1 MLVHIFY
8 SSAEGLGSQVSIV
21 LGHKIFGRNWHL
33 HHSTQGDH
41 LLRNECCLMHP
52 TFNTNKTKN
61 LLFLTFFFFW
71 GEGGGGGGWRGEMP
85 NMGCKCYP
93 QDKRQVMFNQTFL
106 WNNPITIC
114 NIKRRNRTKIYKKEW
129 SWLIHKI
136 ISLSLSVK
144 KIEKTP
150 SDFFDLQ
157 SWIPSQ
163 NWNTLTSAKIASPIV
178 FSQSS
183 YSF

>member
-52 TFNTNKTKN
+52 TFNTKKQNIYFS
-61 LLFLTFFFFW
+61 LHFFFL
-71 GEGGGGGGWRGEMP
+71 GRGRGEMP

-136 ISLSLSVK
+136 ISLSLSLSRLK

-163 NWNTLTSAKIASPIV
+163 NWKTLTSAKIASPIV

-183 YSF
+183 